1 MATPDY
7 HNYNASQLAL
17 DQDFQD
23 WILQP
28 ERHNVFWENW
38 LLQYPE
44 KEPVIAAARQL
55 VGTIRFK
62 EYSMSVQDKELLLDA
77 VWHKM
82 DEIPDTPGNRKYL
95 PWTYAAAV
103 LTGILITAA
112 FLLLKPAAKPV
123 ILSARTL
130 PGEKKTW
137 LLPDSSEVVLNADSR
152 LLYATTPGSGREVWL
167 DGEAY
172 FHVKHKSNNEQF
184 IVHTYENIKV
194 EVTGTRFNVNSKGP
208 DVIVVLEQ
216 GGIRLHINEAI
227 PGKAATMALVPGEMV
242 RFSKSAGD
250 YAKSKTDPAKFT
262 AWHNG
267 KLIMEDYTLEDAATF
282 MRQTFGCNLIVKDT
296 ALLKY
301 KVSGSMPVVY
311 NVDTMMLQL
320 ANVFRIQFNQKGND
334 IWIQKR

>member
-7 HNYNASQLAL
+7 YNYNASQLAL

-44 KEPVIAAARQL
+44 KEPVIDAARKL
-55 VGTIRFK
+55 VN
-62 EYSMSVQDKELLLDA
+62 SVQFKAYVLPEADKELLLDA
-77 VWHKM
+77 IWHKM
-82 DEIPDTPGNRKYL
+82 EEQPDIRNNRHYL
-95 PWTYAAAV
+95 PWKYAAAV
-103 LTGILITAA
+103 LAGIVITAA
-112 FLLLKPAAKPV
+112 FMLTRTTKQPV
-123 ILSARTL
+123 MLSARTL

-152 LLYATTPGSGREVWL
+152 LLFTTSPGKGREVWL

-172 FHVKHKSNNEQF
+172 FHVKHKTNSERF
-184 IVHTYENIKV
+184 IVHTYEHFNV
-194 EVTGTRFNVNSKGP
+194 EVTGTQFNVNSKGP
-208 DVIVVLEQ
+208 DVIVVLEK
-216 GGIRLHINEAI
+216 GSIRLHINESV
-227 PGKAATMALVPGEMV
+227 PGKSASMALVPGEMV
-242 RFSKSAGD
+242 RYNKVAGD

-267 KLIMEDYTLEDAATF
+267 KLIMEDYTLQDAATF
-282 MRQTFGCNLIVKDT
+282 MQQTFGCNLIINDT
-296 ALLKY
+296 TLLKY

-334 IWIQKR
+334 IWIQKK